1 MSIDHSFII
10 RKLQNLPEMFVIFSQ
25 LTKHPYVTCG
35 EESFNDQIHIYTE
48 QEKAQAF
55 VKDQAEQQKNP
66 VIAVKVSKEQFLHFY
81 GTLYSIGIN
90 AVILH
95 DSDSDTELTLEEIV
109 HRRQNPDEL
118 PKEKRPVLNP
128 ELLLTSLYFLQEMR
142 RPIPQ
147 EEKKGLAELDEEL
160 VANLVRGRFLSG
172 IVVEEE
178 QKLEN
183 GKNNVRV
190 PYIKNDKGE
199 MYQAIFTNGY
209 ELQKFDPKKKL
220 RPVAVA
226 FDDLE
231 KFLVTDAKG
240 FILNPQSIALPLR
253 REQLPAFKKRING

>member
-147 EEKKGLAELDEEL
+147 EEKKGLA
-160 VANLVRGRFLSG
+160 
-172 IVVEEE
+172 
-178 QKLEN
+178 
-183 GKNNVRV
+183 
-190 PYIKNDKGE
+190 
-199 MYQAIFTNGY
+199 
-209 ELQKFDPKKKL
+209 
-220 RPVAVA
+220 
-226 FDDLE
+226 
-231 KFLVTDAKG
+231 
-240 FILNPQSIALPLR
+240 
-253 REQLPAFKKRING
+253 

>member
-1 MSIDHSFII
+1 M
-10 RKLQNLPEMFVIFSQ
+10 
-25 LTKHPYVTCG
+25 
-35 EESFNDQIHIYTE
+35 
-48 QEKAQAF
+48 
-55 VKDQAEQQKNP
+55 
-66 VIAVKVSKEQFLHFY
+66 
-81 GTLYSIGIN
+81 
-90 AVILH
+90 
-95 DSDSDTELTLEEIV
+95 
-109 HRRQNPDEL
+109 
-118 PKEKRPVLNP
+118 
-128 ELLLTSLYFLQEMR
+128 
-142 RPIPQ
+142 
-147 EEKKGLAELDEEL
+147 
-160 VANLVRGRFLSG
+160 RGRFLSG

-199 MYQAIFTNGY
+199 MYQAIFTDGY